1 MQTQKNIKY
10 LVRVEACVAE
20 RLTPRTLDLEV
31 WGSSLPR
38 LIQVYKWVLVT
49 YCWGVTFR
57 WTCLPSRGQ
66 KQYTLVLFG
75 TETGISSG
83 RVPPP
88 PPPGRQSG
96 CKGLKSGT
104 RIQSA
109 RLAHIPHYPIAFSG
123 DLSSLFSRLH
133 LNSQEKILS
142 WDSEYPEVSAS
153 LDNACTVDYRLTQR
167 RRGFHSHR
175 TTRVDG
181 FILSAQ

>member
-1 MQTQKNIKY
+1 MGTGDILLGGNLSMDLPPVQGA
-10 LVRVEACVAE
+10 EAILLGA
-20 RLTPRTLDLEV
+20 LWYGPR
-31 WGSSLPR
+31 
-38 LIQVYKWVLVT
+38 YKLRP
-49 YCWGVTFR
+49 CA
-57 WTCLPSRGQ
+57 
-66 KQYTLVLFG
+66 
-75 TETGISSG
+75 
-83 RVPPP
+83 PPP